1 MGVHRRHLT
10 ATLFLAFGLFALLAL
25 LPLPLTGPVGAVV
38 GPALWRA
45 LGVGALGVPL
55 LFLAMGLAGFDRLGR
70 LDQKRAAILIG
81 VNSLLIPYLL
91 GVLLGVT
98 QASFLL
104 PLGEWT
110 LAARTVGWIPGVLAR
125 GALDSIGVAGGLI
138 AGFVAAT
145 ATTLATL
152 AWHPFKR
159 LEKGA
164 VVEVGGGTEN
174 APVRVV
180 DSVREESTEAES
192 PGLLASVTE
201 SMRRAASRARQVA
214 EEEEEGEATSPRPV
228 AANDDALPPVDLLT
242 PPAPSD
248 PTADEAE
255 LRRLG
260 DLLLNTLETFK
271 VKGTLAGITT
281 GPTVSQFEVVPA
293 AGVKAGRIVALAD
306 DLAITMRSQSLRVAP
321 IPGRGAVGVEIPN
334 PSPRMV
340 TLRELLV
347 SEAWERSTAVLP
359 VALGRDVEG
368 KPVIADLARMPHL
381 LVAGATGSGKSV
393 AINTIITSLIY
404 RYSPRELRLLMID
417 PKMVELSMYNDLP
430 HLKHRVVT
438 DNHDAAAVLKWAV
451 YEMNRRYELLHAN
464 GARQLGDF
472 NVKVR
477 EGRPL
482 RHPESA
488 RPTLSTIA
496 REAEGTPPQGE
507 AEWTSEYRD
516 GELPIIVLIVD
527 ELADLMMTV
536 QGEVET
542 PLAMLAQKARAIGI
556 HLILATQRPS
566 VNVLT
571 GLIKANF
578 PSRMAFRVASKVDSR
593 TILDQNGAEALLG
606 NGDML
611 FTPPGRN
618 DPIRIQGAYISTEE
632 TERVMDWYVS
642 RRDGHATGVPAAEP
656 DILDV
661 VRTLGA
667 EGESGGGGGSGNDEG
682 RDPLFRQAAE
692 TCIQHQGGSTSL
704 LQRRLGIGYGRAARI
719 IDQLHEAGIL
729 GPPNGSKP
737 RDVMIGLH
745 QVEEYT

>member
-1 MGVHRRHLT
+1 MTLPDRRRLA
-10 ATLFLAFGLFALLAL
+10 ATLALALGLFFLLTL
-25 LPLPLTGPVGAVV
+25 LPLPLTGPVGAAV

-45 LGVGALGVPL
+45 LGVGAIGVPI
-55 LFLAMGLAGFDRLGR
+55 FFVAIGLAGFGRMGR
-70 LDQKRAAILIG
+70 LDQKRAAVLIG
-81 VNSLLIPYLL
+81 ANSFLIPYLI
-91 GVLLGVT
+91 GVLTNVS
-98 QASFLL
+98 QADFLL
-104 PLGEWT
+104 PLPEWHVS
-110 LAARTVGWIPGVLAR
+110 ARAVGWFPGLFAR

-138 AGFVAAT
+138 AGFVAIT
-145 ATTLATL
+145 AATLATV
-152 AWHPFKR
+152 AWHPLKR
-159 LEKGA
+159 LEDGPRPRDA
-164 VVEVGGGTEN
+164 A
-174 APVRVV
+174 APVEPVIRNAGGSAPE
-180 DSVREESTEAES
+180 DETPGPS
-192 PGLLASVTE
+192 GLLAKVKGSAKRVTA
-201 SMRRAASRARQVA
+201 RAV
-214 EEEEEGEATSPRPV
+214 EILEDDPGPPLRPTV
-228 AANDDALPPVDLLT
+228 SNDDALPPVDLLAM
-242 PPAPSD
+242 PPSSD
-248 PTADEAE
+248 ISADEAE

-260 DLLLNTLETFK
+260 DLLLHTLETFK
-271 VKGTLAGITT
+271 VKGTLAGITS

-293 AGVKAGRIVALAD
+293 SGVKAGRIVALAD
-306 DLAITMRSQSLRVAP
+306 DLAITMRAHSLRVAP

-347 SEAWERSTAVLP
+347 SDAWTRSNAVLP

-404 RYSPRELRLLMID
+404 RYTPRELRLLMID
-417 PKMVELSMYNDLP
+417 PKMVELSMYNELP
-430 HLKHRVVT
+430 HLKHKVVT

-472 NVKVR
+472 NAKVR
-477 EGRPL
+477 DGRPL
-482 RHPESA
+482 RNPESA
-488 RPTLSTIA
+488 RPTLTTLA
-496 REAEGTPPQGE
+496 RESDGTPPQGE
-507 AEWTSEYRD
+507 AEWSEEYRD
-516 GELPIIVLIVD
+516 GELPMIVVIVD

-618 DPIRIQGAYISTEE
+618 DPIRIQGAYISTDE
-632 TERVMDWYVS
+632 TERVMAWYEA
-642 RRDGHATGVPAAEP
+642 RRDGLIPPGQESEP
-656 DILDV
+656 DILDL
-661 VRTLGA
+661 VRA
-667 EGESGGGGGSGNDEG
+667 MASDGEAGGGGQGDET
-682 RDPLFRQAAE
+682 RDALFRQAAE

-704 LQRRLGIGYGRAARI
+704 LQRRLGVGYGRAARI
-719 IDQLHEAGIL
+719 IDQLHDAGIL

-737 RDVMIGLH
+737 RDVNIGLH
-745 QVEEYT
+745 QLDEYT

>member
-1 MGVHRRHLT
+1 MTTPDRRRLWATASLALGAFLLLT
-10 ATLFLAFGLFALLAL
+10 L
-25 LPLPLTGPVGAVV
+25 LPLGLTGPVGATV
-38 GPALWRA
+38 GPGLWRA
-45 LGVGALGVPL
+45 LGLGALGLPL
-55 LFLAMGLAGFDRLGR
+55 FFLAIGLAGFGRLGR
-70 LDQKRAAILIG
+70 LDPKRAAILLGAIAFL
-81 VNSLLIPYLL
+81 VPYL
-91 GVLLGVT
+91 
-98 QASFLL
+98 
-104 PLGEWT
+104 
-110 LAARTVGWIPGVLAR
+110 IGVLAR
-125 GALDSIGVAGGLI
+125 VAQADFLGPLAEWGVTPRLVGWLPGLFARAALDSIGVAGGLI
-138 AGFVAAT
+138 AGFVALTAAT
-145 ATTLATL
+145 LGTL
-152 AWHPFKR
+152 AWHPLQR
-159 LEKGA
+159 LEDGPRPKPEPA
-164 VVEVGGGTEN
+164 PEEPVVRIADQVVEV
-174 APVRVV
+174 
-180 DSVREESTEAES
+180 EEPEPT
-192 PGLLASVTE
+192 GLLDKVRGKRKKE
-201 SMRRAASRARQVA
+201 
-214 EEEEEGEATSPRPV
+214 PV
-228 AANDDALPPVDLLT
+228 APTAAPEDDPDLVAPPVVSNDDALPPIDLLA
-242 PPAPSD
+242 PPVAADAS
-248 PTADEAE
+248 ADEAE

-260 DLLLNTLETFK
+260 ELLISTLKTFK
-271 VKGTLAGITT
+271 VDGELKGITS
-281 GPTVSQFEVVPA
+281 GPSVSQFEVVPA

-306 DLAITMRSQSLRVAP
+306 DLAITMRATSLRVAP

-340 TLRELLV
+340 TLRELLD
-347 SEAWERSTAVLP
+347 SEAWRKSSGTLP

-404 RYSPRELRLLMID
+404 RYTPRELRLLMID
-417 PKMVELSMYNDLP
+417 PKMVELSMYNELP
-430 HLKHRVVT
+430 HLKHKVVT

-451 YEMNRRYELLHAN
+451 FEMNRRYELLHAN
-464 GARQLGDF
+464 GARQLSDF
-472 NVKVR
+472 NAKVLA
-477 EGRPL
+477 GRPL
-482 RHPESA
+482 RNPESA
-488 RPTLSTIA
+488 RPTLTTIA
-496 REAEGTPPQGE
+496 READGTAPSGE
-507 AEWTSEYRD
+507 AEWSVEYTD
-516 GELPIIVLIVD
+516 GVLPMIVVVVD

-618 DPIRIQGAYISTEE
+618 DPIRIQGAYIGTDE
-632 TERVMDWYVS
+632 TERVMAWYAA
-642 RRDGHATGVPAAEP
+642 RREGLIPAGQESEP
-656 DILDV
+656 DILEL
-661 VRTLGA
+661 VRAMAGD
-667 EGESGGGGGSGNDEG
+667 GQGGGGAAGDDS

-719 IDQLHEAGIL
+719 IDQLHDVGIL

-737 RDVMIGLH
+737 RDVTIGLH
-745 QVEEYT
+745 QLDEYV